1 MAGSSVAISAMGQFD
16 EATAAAMHPLKRI
29 GEPHEIAHG
38 IAWLLS
44 NEASFVTGHV
54 LSIDGGL
61 SAC

>member
-1 MAGSSVAISAMGQFD
+1 MGQFD